1 MDRLLDGYQRFRA
14 GGWTDHR
21 ERLQALADEGQKP
34 LAMIVACSDSRADP
48 AMVFDTAPG
57 ELFVVR
63 NVANLVPPYTP
74 DGGLRGTSAALEFG
88 IRVLEVPDLI
98 VMGHQRCGGV
108 HSLVHGFPER
118 AQDFVEPWMRL
129 AQPAVDAARAAGT
142 PEDLIDDVCEH
153 ETVKLSLKNLRTF
166 PWIAQREADGRLRL
180 HGFRFGIAD
189 GVLERLEADG
199 TFAAV

>member
-14 GGWTDHR
+14 GGWTNHR

-34 LAMIVACSDSRADP
+34 HALIVACSDSRADP

-63 NVANLVPPYTP
+63 NVANLVPPYDP
-74 DGGLRGTSAALEFG
+74 DGDFHGTSAALEFG
-88 IRVLEVPDLI
+88 VRVLEVPHLI
-98 VMGHQRCGGV
+98 VMGHQKCGGV

-118 AQDFVEPWMRL
+118 AQDFVEPWMRM

-153 ETVKLSLKNLRTF
+153 ETVKLSLNNLRTF
-166 PWIAQREADGRLRL
+166 PWIARREAEGRLQL

-189 GVLERLEADG
+189 GVLERLNPDG
-199 TFAAV
+199 TFTPV